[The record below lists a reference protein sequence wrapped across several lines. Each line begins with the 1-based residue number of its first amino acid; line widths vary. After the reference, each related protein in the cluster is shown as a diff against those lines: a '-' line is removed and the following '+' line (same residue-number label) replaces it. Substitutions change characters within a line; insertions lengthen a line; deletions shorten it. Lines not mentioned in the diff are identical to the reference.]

1 MRWRVGMAWVV
12 GLFAQNAMADIFK
25 CVDDQGK
32 VTYTNSR
39 TSKGCSTLSRD
50 LPVSSVPA
58 PPSSSRSASS
68 TDSGGFPKVSE
79 DTQRSRDSDRKQI
92 LTQELS
98 AEEKSLEGAKKALA
112 EQEAVRYGDEKNYQK
127 VLDRLQ
133 PFKEKVEL
141 HQRNVDALKREIGA
155 LR

>member
-1 MRWRVGMAWVV
+1 MRCLAGMAVV
-12 GLFAQNAMADIFK
+12 LGLFAQSAAADIFK
-25 CVDDQGK
+25 CVDDQGR

-58 PPSSSRSASS
+58 PSSSSRSAPS
-68 TDSGGFPKVSE
+68 TDGGAFPKVSE

-92 LTQELS
+92 LNQELA
-98 AEEKSLEGAKKALA
+98 AEERSLEAAKKALA
-112 EQEAVRYGDEKNYQK
+112 EQEAVRYGDERNYQK

-133 PFKEKVEL
+133 PFKDKVEL